1 MTKRKVRVAGKSG
14 RTKKAARSHAKP
26 AVHKFTKAKPARKE
40 PERRTEPR
48 SEAKAEAKSEGKPE
62 GKAVPKGMAA
72 RLAAMAA
79 ASASMQDEPEMAK
92 PRAGPPMVDPFGEV
106 DEPPRPV
113 PAPRGDEGLGPG
125 VHVTH
130 AGSHPMPSLP
140 APGARAVGAS
150 AAPAAGP
157 APSDPDGVQVVAKGP
172 SKFSLEDL
180 ELLKSAIKVKG
191 GGQVVEGINFE
202 ELKWDGEGLIP
213 VIAQDRRTGA
223 VLMLAHTNKETLEQ
237 TLRTKNMT
245 YWSRSRN
252 KVWVKGEESGHTQR
266 MVKVEVDCDKDAILA
281 IVDQEGPA
289 CHRDTGTCWTDGRAI
304 PMGGFLGELDRLIAD
319 TAKNPRPDSHTSKLL
334 AEPIEAL
341 KKFVEEANE
350 VTRVL
355 QGKPN
360 KDSLEHEAA
369 DVLYHLLVACRTK
382 GVGLDKIVTELY
394 ARHMADQV
402 KR

>member
-1 MTKRKVRVAGKSG
+1 VTKSRKVRVAGKAG
-14 RTKKAARSHAKP
+14 KTPKKERPHAKP
-26 AVHKFTKAKPARKE
+26 AVHKFSKAKPKAAPK
-40 PERRTEPR
+40 PEPR
-48 SEAKAEAKSEGKPE
+48 ATEQKESPAP
-62 GKAVPKGMAA
+62 PKGMAA

-79 ASASMQDEPEMAK
+79 ASAAMQDEPEVAK
-92 PRAGPPMVDPFGEV
+92 SRPGPATVDPFGEV
-106 DEPPRPV
+106 DEPPRPQPLAPPAASAPAAHV
-113 PAPRGDEGLGPG
+113 PLPRMTPPTPAPP
-125 VHVTH
+125 
-130 AGSHPMPSLP
+130 LP
-140 APGARAVGAS
+140 APPARE
-150 AAPAAGP
+150 
-157 APSDPDGVQVVAKGP
+157 DPDGVQVVAKGP
-172 SKFSLEDL
+172 SKFTLEDL

-237 TLRTKNMT
+237 TLRTRNMT

-266 MVKVEVDCDKDAILA
+266 LVKLDVDCDKDAILA
-281 IVDQEGPA
+281 LVDQEGPA
-289 CHRDTGTCWTDGRAI
+289 CHRDTGTCWTEERAI
-304 PMGGFLGELDRLIAD
+304 PLAGFLGELDRLIAD
-319 TAKNPRPDSHTSKLL
+319 TARNPRPNSHTSRLL

-360 KDSLEHEAA
+360 KDPLEHEAA

-402 KR
+402 KHH

>member
-1 MTKRKVRVAGKSG
+1 
-14 RTKKAARSHAKP
+14 
-26 AVHKFTKAKPARKE
+26 
-40 PERRTEPR
+40 
-48 SEAKAEAKSEGKPE
+48 
-62 GKAVPKGMAA
+62 MAA

-79 ASASMQDEPEMAK
+79 ASAAMQDEPEVAK
-92 PRAGPPMVDPFGEV
+92 SRPGPATVDPFGEV
-106 DEPPRPV
+106 EEAPRHPAPAHPPAHAPAHAAPPAHPGHATHAPAHPPHAVPPRMTPPS
-113 PAPRGDEGLGPG
+113 PAPPLATPPP
-125 VHVTH
+125 
-130 AGSHPMPSLP
+130 AHPQEEPE
-140 APGARAVGAS
+140 
-150 AAPAAGP
+150 
-157 APSDPDGVQVVAKGP
+157 GVQVVAKGP
-172 SKFSLEDL
+172 SKFTQEDL

-202 ELKWDGEGLIP
+202 ELKWDAEGLIP

-223 VLMLAHTNKETLEQ
+223 VLMMAHTSKETLEQ

-266 MVKVEVDCDKDAILA
+266 LVKLDVDCDKDSILA
-281 IVDQEGPA
+281 LVDQEGPA
-289 CHRDTGTCWTDGRAI
+289 CHRDTGTCWTESRAI
-304 PMGGFLGELDRLIAD
+304 PVAGFLGELDRIIAD
-319 TAKNPRPDSHTSKLL
+319 TAKNPRPNSHTSKLL

-360 KDSLEHEAA
+360 KDPLEHEAA

-382 GVGLDKIVTELY
+382 GVGLEKIVTELY
-394 ARHMADQV
+394 ARHLADDA
-402 KR
+402 KHR

>member
-14 RTKKAARSHAKP
+14 RTKKSSRSHAKP
-26 AVHKFTKAKPARKE
+26 AVHKYSKPK
-40 PERRTEPR
+40 PGH
-48 SEAKAEAKSEGKPE
+48 KDAEAAPE
-62 GKAVPKGMAA
+62 PPQGTPKAPPKGMAA

-79 ASASMQDEPEMAK
+79 ASAAMQDEPEMAR
-92 PRAGPPMVDPFGEV
+92 PRPGPPMVDPFGEV
-106 DEPPRPV
+106 DEPPRPG
-113 PAPRGDEGLGPG
+113 PAHPPSPEDLGPG
-125 VHVTH
+125 SRGTH
-130 AGSHPMPSLP
+130 AGGHAPPAPSLP
-140 APGARAVGAS
+140 STPRGAPSPAP
-150 AAPAAGP
+150 AAPAPSP
-157 APSDPDGVQVVAKGP
+157 APAEPDGIQVVAKGP

-202 ELKWDGEGLIP
+202 ELKWDAEGLIP
-213 VIAQDRRTGA
+213 VVAQDRRTGA

-266 MVKVEVDCDKDAILA
+266 MVRIEVDCDKDAILA
-281 IVDQEGPA
+281 TVDQEGPA
-289 CHRDTGTCWTDGRAI
+289 CHRDTGTCWTDARAI
-304 PMGGFLGELDRLIAD
+304 PLGGFLGELDRLIAD

-360 KDSLEHEAA
+360 KDPLEHEAA

-382 GVGLDKIVTELY
+382 GVGLERIVTELY

>member
-1 MTKRKVRVAGKSG
+1 MTKSRKVRVAGKAG
-14 RTKKAARSHAKP
+14 KTPKKARSHPKP
-26 AVHKFTKAKPARKE
+26 TVHKFSRSKPKPKAEGK
-40 PERRTEPR
+40 
-48 SEAKAEAKSEGKPE
+48 EAKAP
-62 GKAVPKGMAA
+62 PKGMAA

-79 ASASMQDEPEMAK
+79 ASASLQDEPELAK
-92 PRAGPPMVDPFGEV
+92 SRAGPATVDPFGEV
-106 DEPPRPV
+106 EEAPRPAPAHPPAAHAPPRMTPPS
-113 PAPRGDEGLGPG
+113 PAPPA
-125 VHVTH
+125 HPTH
-130 AGSHPMPSLP
+130 SPP
-140 APGARAVGAS
+140 APAK
-150 AAPAAGP
+150 AAEPAE
-157 APSDPDGVQVVAKGP
+157 PDGVQVVAKGP
-172 SKFSLEDL
+172 SKFTLEDL

-191 GGQVVEGINFE
+191 GGQVVDGINFE
-202 ELKWDGEGLIP
+202 ELKWDAEGLLP

-237 TLRTKNMT
+237 TLRTRNMT

-266 MVKVEVDCDKDAILA
+266 LVKLDVDCDKDAILA
-281 IVDQEGPA
+281 LVDQEGPA
-289 CHRDTGTCWTDGRAI
+289 CHRDTGTCWTEERAI
-304 PMGGFLGELDRLIAD
+304 PVSGFLGELDRIIAD
-319 TAKNPRPDSHTSKLL
+319 TAKTPRPGSHTSKLL

-360 KDSLEHEAA
+360 QDTLEHEAA

-402 KR
+402 KHH

>member
-1 MTKRKVRVAGKSG
+1 MTKSRKVRVAGKAG
-14 RTKKAARSHAKP
+14 KPQKKARSHPKP
-26 AVHKFTKAKPARKE
+26 KVHKFSRKPARKPE
-40 PERRTEPR
+40 P
-48 SEAKAEAKSEGKPE
+48 KAEAKHEPKE
-62 GKAVPKGMAA
+62 AKAAPKGMAA

-79 ASASMQDEPEMAK
+79 ASASMQDEPELAQSRK
-92 PRAGPPMVDPFGEV
+92 GPVTVDPFGEV
-106 DEPPRPV
+106 EEAPRP
-113 PAPRGDEGLGPG
+113 
-125 VHVTH
+125 
-130 AGSHPMPSLP
+130 
-140 APGARAVGAS
+140 
-150 AAPAAGP
+150 APAAPPPATSPPPSHSPSHSP
-157 APSDPDGVQVVAKGP
+157 APALPPKMSAPTPAPPLAPPPTQEPGDGIQVVAKGP
-172 SKFSLEDL
+172 SKFTLEDL

-191 GGQVVEGINFE
+191 GGQVIDGINFE
-202 ELKWDGEGLIP
+202 ELKWDAEGLIP

-237 TLRTKNMT
+237 TLRTRNMT

-252 KVWVKGEESGHTQR
+252 KVWVKGEESGHAQR
-266 MVKVEVDCDKDAILA
+266 LVQLHVDCDKDAILA
-281 IVDQEGPA
+281 VVDQEGPA
-289 CHRDTGTCWTDGRAI
+289 CHRDTGTCWTEERAI
-304 PMGGFLGELDRLIAD
+304 PVASFLGELDRIIAD
-319 TAKNPRPDSHTSKLL
+319 TAKTPRAGSHTSKLL

-360 KDSLEHEAA
+360 PDPLEHEAA

-402 KR
+402 KH